1 MPKDACMKTYDTI
14 TYNRKITVTHISF
27 RSKKNTKLC
36 HIHEIR
42 YCILLKLSQQMS
54 YSWIQ
59 TNLPRMLLTKKKQVN
74 NVEHHLVSIYKV
86 CTFKKSYQESTS

>member
-1 MPKDACMKTYDTI
+1 MPKDACMNTYDTI

-54 YSWIQ
+54 YSWIDHI
-59 TNLPRMLLTKKKQVN
+59 LEDSRLLCFIFIP
-74 NVEHHLVSIYKV
+74 L
-86 CTFKKSYQESTS
+86 